1 MVALSMISSHLF
13 LLMFNCFLGA
23 ASVRIIKGSAQD
35 GSFLQH
41 SSDPFS
47 DDLEQDMVSQHMS
60 KLYEKYNRE
69 NRLREGNTVR
79 SFRASQDSS
88 DHRTVYRLNLTT
100 LQDSEVILSATFHF
114 LLDRRPHQKPW
125 FCKRFKSPSCRGSAV
140 HPSPSISLLLR
151 SVSSRSEVRSGS
163 MGSLLGNVTFHPH
176 RRGVWQMKD
185 VTQVIKEARDKGHL
199 LVSVE
204 LVLEQQYQRKSEGAL
219 SGGSLPYLLMYAND
233 QVLAEPNSVAASLQ
247 RYDPFNDGGE
257 ASHSSHRPNSSPESK
272 GRERREATLLSDPI
286 QNNELP
292 EVHYRPD
299 GYRKDELWEST
310 WYLAL
315 KPKSGKKE
323 KKRKSQDEEGVE
335 QGRGAHHKEET
346 QIHKE
351 EERTLQG
358 LNPDEST
365 EKKVKDS
372 RMPATGDGRKPEWR
386 NDGKDGKKHKGSV
399 NSQSPLLSFDEQTMR
414 KARRRQWA
422 DTQQRGCS
430 RRNLRVDFAD
440 IGWSEWVIAPKAFD
454 AYYCAGTCGFPMPKV
469 ARPSNHATIQS
480 IVRAVGIIPGVPEPC
495 CVPEKMSP
503 LAVLYQDESSNPVLK
518 IYPNM
523 SVQSCSCR

>member
-1 MVALSMISSHLF
+1 MAALNMIPSHLL
-13 LLMFNCFLGA
+13 LLMLNCFLGA
-23 ASVRIIKGSAQD
+23 AASVRGMKGSSGSAQD
-35 GSFLQH
+35 SSFLQ
-41 SSDPFS
+41 SFS
-47 DDLEQDMVSQHMS
+47 DDLDQDMVSQHMS

-79 SFRASQDSS
+79 SFRASSQESS

-100 LQDSEVILSATFHF
+100 LQDSEVILSTTFHF
-114 LLDRRPHQKPW
+114 LLDHRRPHQKPW
-125 FCKRFKSPSCRGSAV
+125 FCKRFKSPSCRSSAV

-151 SVSSRSEVRSGS
+151 SVSSGSEVRSGS

-199 LVSVE
+199 LMSVE
-204 LVLEQQYQRKSEGAL
+204 LDLGQQHQRRPEEAVSA
-219 SGGSLPYLLMYAND
+219 GSLPYLLLYAND
-233 QVLAEPNSVAASLQ
+233 QALAEPNSVAASLQ
-247 RYDPFNDGGE
+247 RYDPFSEGGE
-257 ASHSSHRPNSSPESK
+257 PSQSSQLLHKPNSSPESK
-272 GRERREATLLSDPI
+272 GRMRREAPLLSDPI

-292 EVHYRPD
+292 EVDFRPD
-299 GYRKDELWEST
+299 GYRKDDLWEST

-315 KPKSGKKE
+315 KPKPKAGKKE
-323 KKRKSQDEEGVE
+323 NKRKSQEEEGVE
-335 QGRGAHHKEET
+335 QGRGAHDKEEGT
-346 QIHKE
+346 S
-351 EERTLQG
+351 QG
-358 LNPDEST
+358 LKPDDT
-365 EKKVKDS
+365 TVKKHKDS
-372 RMPATGDGRKPEWR
+372 QILTASDGRKHERR
-386 NDGKDGKKHKGSV
+386 NEGKDGKKHKESA
-399 NSQSPLLSFDEQTMR
+399 NSQSPVLSFDEQTMR

-422 DTQQRGCS
+422 DNPHRGCS

-469 ARPSNHATIQS
+469 VRPSNHATIQS

-503 LAVLYQDESSNPVLK
+503 LAVLYQDESRNPVLK
-518 IYPNM
+518 VYPNM

>member
-1 MVALSMISSHLF
+1 MADLRMIFSHLF
-13 LLMFNCFLGA
+13 LLMLNCFLGA
-23 ASVRIIKGSAQD
+23 ASVKITRGVSGSAQD
-35 GSFLQH
+35 SSFLQKP
-41 SSDPFS
+41 SLDPFS
-47 DDLEQDMVSQHMS
+47 DDLDQDMVSQHMS

-125 FCKRFKSPSCRGSAV
+125 FCKRFKSSSCRSSAV

-151 SVSSRSEVRSGS
+151 SVSSGSEVRSGS
-163 MGSLLGNVTFHPH
+163 IGSLLGNVTFHPH

-185 VTQVIKEARDKGHL
+185 VTQVIKEAWDKGHL

-204 LVLEQQYQRKSEGAL
+204 LDFGHQRKLEGAQ
-219 SGGSLPYLLMYAND
+219 SGGSMPYLLLYAND
-233 QVLAEPNSVAASLQ
+233 QALAEPNSVAASLQ
-247 RYDPFNDGGE
+247 RYDPFSEGGE
-257 ASHSSHRPNSSPESK
+257 NSHSSHRVNSSPDWK

-286 QNNELP
+286 ENNELP
-292 EVHYRPD
+292 EADYRPD
-299 GYRKDELWEST
+299 GYRKDDLWEST

-315 KPKSGKKE
+315 KPKPGRKE
-323 KKRKSQDEEGVE
+323 KKRKSHQEDGVE
-335 QGRGAHHKEET
+335 QGRGAQDKGEPQVLKEAVRSSQRLKT
-346 QIHKE
+346 
-351 EERTLQG
+351 
-358 LNPDEST
+358 DDST
-365 EKKVKDS
+365 EKKLKDTPTAS
-372 RMPATGDGRKPEWR
+372 DARKHER
-386 NDGKDGKKHKGSV
+386 KNEGKKHKGSS
-399 NSQSPLLSFDEQTMR
+399 NSQSPVLNFDEQTMR
-414 KARRRQWA
+414 KARRRQWG
-422 DTQQRGCS
+422 DTQHRGCS

-469 ARPSNHATIQS
+469 TRPSNHATIQS

-503 LAVLYQDESSNPVLK
+503 LAVLYQDESRNPVLK
-518 IYPNM
+518 VYPNM

>member
-1 MVALSMISSHLF
+1 MAALSMISSHLF
-13 LLMFNCFLGA
+13 LLMLNCFLGA
-23 ASVRIIKGSAQD
+23 ASVRIMTSHGSAQED
-35 GSFLQH
+35 SSFLQP
-41 SSDPFS
+41 SSSSSADPFS
-47 DDLEQDMVSQHMS
+47 DDLDQDMVSQHMS
-60 KLYEKYNRE
+60 KLYEKYNRGA
-69 NRLREGNTVR
+69 RLREGNTAR

-88 DHRTVYRLNLTT
+88 DYRTVYRLNLTT

-125 FCKRFKSPSCRGSAV
+125 FCKRFKSPSCRSSAV
-140 HPSPSISLLLR
+140 HPPPSVSLLLR
-151 SVSSRSEVRSGS
+151 SVSSGSEVRSGS
-163 MGSLLGNVTFHPH
+163 TGSLLGNVTFHPH

-204 LVLEQQYQRKSEGAL
+204 LDLGQQYQRKAEGAL
-219 SGGSLPYLLMYAND
+219 SGGSLPYLLLYAND
-233 QVLAEPNSVAASLQ
+233 QALAEPNSVAASLQ
-247 RYDPFNDGGE
+247 RYDPFNE
-257 ASHSSHRPNSSPESK
+257 PSHSSHRPNSSPESN
-272 GRERREATLLSDPI
+272 GRERREATLIFDPI
-286 QNNELP
+286 ENNELP
-292 EVHYRPD
+292 EVDYRPD
-299 GYRKDELWEST
+299 GYRKDDLWEST

-315 KPKSGKKE
+315 KPKSGRKE
-323 KKRKSQDEEGVE
+323 KKRKSQEEEGVE
-335 QGRGAHHKEET
+335 QKEESWVL
-346 QIHKE
+346 KE
-351 EERTLQG
+351 GERTSQG
-358 LNPDEST
+358 LKPDDST
-365 EKKVKDS
+365 EKKLKDS
-372 RMPATGDGRKPEWR
+372 RVLTTNDGRKHERR
-386 NDGKDGKKHKGSV
+386 NEGKKHKGSA
-399 NSQSPLLSFDEQTMR
+399 NSQSPVLHFDEQTMR

-422 DTQQRGCS
+422 DTQHRGCS

-503 LAVLYQDESSNPVLK
+503 LAVLYQDECRNPVLK
-518 IYPNM
+518 VYPNM